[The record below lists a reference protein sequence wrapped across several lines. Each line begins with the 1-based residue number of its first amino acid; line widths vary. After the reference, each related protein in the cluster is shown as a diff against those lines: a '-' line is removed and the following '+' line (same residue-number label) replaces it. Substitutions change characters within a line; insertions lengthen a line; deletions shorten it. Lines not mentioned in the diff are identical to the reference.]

1 MPIVFV
7 RLERRN
13 VDPRFTEHT
22 RFVAMPRTEIE
33 HGITTNV
40 QPLRP
45 VLRIRNVK
53 VGVAA
58 AAENRDDIGGPQ
70 RAASHPAA
78 AEGPI
83 SQHVR
88 VVPLKMEIHAQQ
100 VQHCPCKLGLH
111 RGYGDGLYRFPAL
124 PRRSLK
130 PPDAVDHLVVPSQHN
145 GQLDAKPRQ
154 SPAYVGG
161 LRLKAG
167 HIPAGQLPDA
177 PRGQRQARPKL
188 RPIRIKVGQA
198 LGKLMNMGTLKLCPK
213 PHLIGRHG
221 DIVCGPVEKDVQAAP
236 PLLRDV
242 HEHHGNLTR
251 PHGHGHGVALMAG
264 KDFPV
269 RRCDDGK
276 QKTEPGQGKP
286 HQRKA
291 FRIGAAGIVVSGL
304 QAFDRHKLYSA
315 HTPSLRRISAWIS
328 AFVKPAVVMRSRSSK
343 RNRSRERGMR

>member
-22 RFVAMPRTEIE
+22 RLVTMPRTEIE

-111 RGYGDGLYRFPAL
+111 RGYGDGSIVSL
-124 PRRSLK
+124 PFRAAASSRPMPLTTS
-130 PPDAVDHLVVPSQHN
+130 S
-145 GQLDAKPRQ
+145 
-154 SPAYVGG
+154 SPVST
-161 LRLKAG
+161 
-167 HIPAGQLPDA
+167 
-177 PRGQRQARPKL
+177 
-188 RPIRIKVGQA
+188 
-198 LGKLMNMGTLKLCPK
+198 MG
-213 PHLIGRHG
+213 
-221 DIVCGPVEKDVQAAP
+221 
-236 PLLRDV
+236 
-242 HEHHGNLTR
+242 NW
-251 PHGHGHGVALMAG
+251 
-264 KDFPV
+264 
-269 RRCDDGK
+269 
-276 QKTEPGQGKP
+276 
-286 HQRKA
+286 
-291 FRIGAAGIVVSGL
+291 
-304 QAFDRHKLYSA
+304 
-315 HTPSLRRISAWIS
+315 TPSRARVRPTLADC
-328 AFVKPAVVMRSRSSK
+328 
-343 RNRSRERGMR
+343 G